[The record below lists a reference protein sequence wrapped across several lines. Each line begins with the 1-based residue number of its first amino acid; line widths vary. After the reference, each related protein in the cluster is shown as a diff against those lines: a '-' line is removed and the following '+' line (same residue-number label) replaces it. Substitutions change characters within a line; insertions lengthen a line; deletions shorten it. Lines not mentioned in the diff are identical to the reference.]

1 MADKVV
7 VDGELSMDTIID
19 GDLQL
24 ESQIKGETES
34 VIKIE
39 PKLEPITVSKNGM
52 FLPSEGMD
60 GFSSVTVDADIED
73 DYEWR
78 KPEDW
83 PDLESI
89 ELPGS
94 WDTSTLY
101 LLYDRS
107 CGVDNVSVTCDGRV
121 AEVYRGTVENGQF
134 VGELIGQ
141 NVWGIDDTLT
151 QDYTVYK
158 IVTINRL
165 ALTCPSRVSWDT
177 PATYSWSRQGCVWI
191 YGEAPTAT
199 GGMFGNSGCSIL
211 NPWLRRIAILH
222 MTNITGGFT
231 FPANAFT
238 GSGAADISVSFEIG
252 KEEYGDWSGITTR
265 RTGNGPVTP
274 PIKQKSDYVVKNVT
288 FNNYYEKGNICARNV
303 VLINPHGLL
312 FSGQY
317 SYDQYV
323 EKFVV
328 IGGDLKARPTG
339 MRYQF
344 YFAYNIRTI
353 NLEGVDFS
361 ELTDEGSSFRNCY
374 NLQYLKLNDTW
385 AQSVT
390 LPESPR
396 LTRESILG
404 LFNDLPEITTN
415 KKITLHKTAKGRVTP
430 EEIAIVT
437 QKGWTV
443 A

>member
-1 MADKVV
+1 MDK
-7 VDGELSMDTIID
+7 LTIER
-19 GDLQL
+19 QTL
-24 ESQIKGETES
+24 ENIANAVRNKNHESNLMSPSQI
-34 VIKIE
+34 VIAIDN
-39 PKLEPITVSKNGM
+39 LEV
-52 FLPSEGMD
+52 
-60 GFSSVTVDADIED
+60 ED

-134 VGELIGQ
+134 IGELIGQ
-141 NVWGIDDTLT
+141 NVWGIDDTLA

-177 PATYSWSRQGCVWI
+177 KASYSWSRQGCVWI

-231 FPANAFT
+231 FPSNAFT
-238 GSGAADISVSFEIG
+238 GDGAADISVSFEIG

-288 FNNYYEKGNICARNV
+288 FNNQYDKGYICARNV

-312 FSGQY
+312 FPGQY
-317 SYDQYV
+317 SYDQYI

-328 IGGDLKARPTG
+328 IGGDLKAKPTG

-344 YFAYNIRTI
+344 YYAYSLHTVD
-353 NLEGVDFS
+353 LKDVDFS
-361 ELTDEGSSFRNCY
+361 DMTDAYGAFSSCY
-374 NLQYLKLNDTW
+374 NLENLRLNSTW
-385 AQSVT
+385 SQEIG
-390 LPESPR
+390 LNNSPK

-404 LFNDLPEITTN
+404 LFNDLPEITTG
-415 KKITLHKTAKGRVTP
+415 KKIALHRTAKGRITA
-430 EEIAIVT
+430 EEIAIAT
-437 QKGWTV
+437 NKGWTV
-443 A
+443 T